1 MGNGKINKKQSKRQS
16 TKVRCKVEKKVREHA
31 RKLKKEKKKNP
42 GKFLKSKKDPGV
54 PNNCP
59 FKDQVLAE
67 AQEAIEKRNADK
79 EKRRLELKE
88 MRKTGKIKKITELRG
103 QTLESL
109 AAGAARRGKMF
120 EGQENITARA
130 QKEGCTD
137 RSAKAY
143 YRLNLFYPQ
152 LSLNKTCV
160 FFQGVSQGCDCCRCC
175 A

>member
-1 MGNGKINKKQSKRQS
+1 MGNGKSCKKQSKRVS

-31 RKLKKEKKKNP
+31 KKIKKEKKKNP

-59 FKDQVLAE
+59 FKDQVLSE

-88 MRKTGKIKKITELRG
+88 MRKTGKMKKITELRG

-143 YRLNLFYPQ
+143 YRLNLFYHCF
-152 LSLNKTCV
+152 LK
-160 FFQGVSQGCDCCRCC
+160 GCYI